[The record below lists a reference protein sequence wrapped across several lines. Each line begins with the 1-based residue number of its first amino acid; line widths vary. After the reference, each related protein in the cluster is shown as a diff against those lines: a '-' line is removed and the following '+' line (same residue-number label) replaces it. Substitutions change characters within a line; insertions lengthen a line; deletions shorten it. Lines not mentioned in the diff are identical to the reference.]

1 MIKYQM
7 VCKEI
12 NDNVYASVI
21 FNVCSDFVT

>member
-12 NDNVYASVI
+12 NDNVYVSVI
-21 FNVCSDFVT
+21 FNVYSDFAT